1 MKPVVFYTIADDNN
15 KKYADMM
22 LNSLRKF
29 HPDIPHVLIGQE
41 ELDKFADPQKFYR
54 SYAIFGERLS
64 KEYELVI
71 NIDADSIV
79 TGDLNHIIN
88 DDSFEVGGV
97 LNNNLIDPPLGIF
110 NIPPAFY
117 LNAGFLAVR
126 SPRFWSWWAK
136 LNYTPFFDQFQ
147 YREQDILNII
157 FYYGDLKTKI
167 FDFSDKWHG
176 LFIKDSG
183 INLYLVVIK

>member
-1 MKPVVFYTIADDNN
+1 MKPVVFYSIADNNN

-41 ELDKFADPQKFYR
+41 ELD
-54 SYAIFGERLS
+54 
-64 KEYELVI
+64 I

-79 TGDLNHIIN
+79 TGDLNHIIE
-88 DDSFEVGGV
+88 DTSYEVGGV

-110 NIPPAFY
+110 NIPPVFY

-136 LNYTPFFDQFQ
+136 VNYTPFFDQFQ
-147 YREQDILNII
+147 YREQDVLNII
-157 FYYGDLKTKI
+157 FHYGDLKTKI

-176 LFIKDSG
+176 LISKGQTSKM
-183 INLYLVVIK
+183 ILR